1 MSNNVFPLPFE
12 IHLAFVIIA
21 IAVFSV
27 RFMMKKR
34 SYQIIM
40 SAAVALTLFLHDG
53 ISKTMYNC
61 VGVSIFI
68 LIIGAFVSCI
78 IDRKKL
84 KAMNANENGE
94 NNEDTQ
100 VTDKAEE

>member
-1 MSNNVFPLPFE
+1 MSNNIFPIPFE

-21 IAVFSV
+21 ILVFSV

-61 VGVSIFI
+61 TGVSIFV

-84 KAMNANENGE
+84 KAANAAEKSDIDENIPE
-94 NNEDTQ
+94 
-100 VTDKAEE
+100 TDKAEE

>member
-1 MSNNVFPLPFE
+1 MSNNIFPLPFE

-21 IAVFSV
+21 ILVFSV

-53 ISKTMYNC
+53 ISKAMYNGI
-61 VGVSIFI
+61 GVSIFI
-68 LIIGAFVSCI
+68 LIIAAFVSCI

-84 KAMNANENGE
+84 KAVNAAEKSDSD
-94 NNEDTQ
+94 EDTQ